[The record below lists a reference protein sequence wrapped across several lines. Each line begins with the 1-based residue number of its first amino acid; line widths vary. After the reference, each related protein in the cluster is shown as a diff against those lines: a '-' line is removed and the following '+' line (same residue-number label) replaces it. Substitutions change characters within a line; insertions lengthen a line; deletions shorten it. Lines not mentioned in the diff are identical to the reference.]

1 MDGLADRTSIAPS
14 SYPGAITTSVKIDE
28 SAVAISSEIL
38 RFAATTPPKADT
50 GSQAC
55 AAR

>member
-1 MDGLADRTSIAPS
+1 MAPS
-14 SYPGAITTSVKIDE
+14 SYPGAITTSVKIEE